1 MTFGESCVLVE
12 MNLEPATEAAVQIMK
27 HDTIRD
33 YLIRSDMKEGQAEA
47 LARIFSEMATK
58 SDLNS
63 LEQRMRSEL
72 ANMRAEL
79 TWKMIAIVGF
89 FATASTLLNLFA
101 G

>member
-1 MTFGESCVLVE
+1 
-12 MNLEPATEAAVQIMK
+12 MK